1 MAHAIPATIAIV
13 VATLTCLLILAGC
26 TDHGH
31 SSEPSGIE
39 DILDQCSRLFR
50 FDLEGPFEVVREV
63 PSQTDGGTINVTL
76 QVYEVKGSDYGPGT
90 YLVTGRVGQP

>member
-1 MAHAIPATIAIV
+1 MARSIFATTAIM
-13 VATLTCLLILAGC
+13 VATFICLLVLAGC
-26 TDHGH
+26 TDYGY
-31 SSEPSGIE
+31 SSDPSGTD
-39 DILDQCSRLFR
+39 DILAQCSQLFQ

-76 QVYEVKGSDYGPGT
+76 QVYKVKGSEYGPGA